1 MTSRPIQHRGA
12 ASARNRL
19 LEAAQHG
26 DLDAH
31 EQLAR
36 LYEPL
41 VQRVV
46 WKLKLPLGCER
57 EDLAQEARVGL
68 LAAIRAWRP
77 ERGPFPAFADRCVS
91 NQALLAL
98 EATAAHKHQVL
109 SRAISLD
116 APQDWR
122 ASPSHDRPSPAL
134 IETLA
139 ARRDTATDPELR
151 LLVHEQ
157 LTSVRRALPSL
168 TASERAGL
176 AMARERAEPHAARV
190 HAPRLAARRVA
201 GGPPR
206 APQAR
211 RRPRP
216 GSLTITRLHTAA
228 RSEPGWMSLDE
239 AGRPG
244 PDGAPPRPGRRRVR
258 RVAEPR
264 RGVEVDARD
273 LDVGVPG
280 VGVDRHP
287 SPRARVADALERRR
301 GRTLAAAAGSA
312 RSRRPTA
319 RSRSPSEQ
327 S

>member
-1 MTSRPIQHRGA
+1 MTSRPIQDRGA

-26 DLDAH
+26 DLDAL

-98 EATAAHKHQVL
+98 EAATAQKHQVL
-109 SRAISLD
+109 SRAIPLD
-116 APQDWR
+116 APQYWR
-122 ASPSHDRPSPAL
+122 ASPAHDSPSPAL
-134 IETLA
+134 IETLT

-151 LLVHEQ
+151 LLVREQ

-176 AMARERAEPHAARV
+176 AMAVNGQSPTRLASTLPGSPHAASQAAHR
-190 HAPRLAARRVA
+190 ARRKLAAA
-201 GGPPR
+201 L
-206 APQAR
+206 A
-211 RRPRP
+211 
-216 GSLTITRLHTAA
+216 SLTITRLHTAA
-228 RSEPGWMSLDE
+228 RSQTGWMSFDE

-244 PDGAPPRPGRRRVR
+244 PDGAPPRSRRRRVR
-258 RVAEPR
+258 RVAEAGC
-264 RGVEVDARD
+264 GVEVDARD
-273 LDVGVPG
+273 LDVRVPRG
-280 VGVDRHP
+280 RVDRHP
-287 SPRARVADALERRR
+287 FPWPRVSRRSR
-301 GRTLAAAAGSA
+301 GRPTPGRHRRAGSA
-312 RSRRPTA
+312 RSPPPHSTYDVA
-319 RSRSPSEQ
+319 DEQ

>member
-1 MTSRPIQHRGA
+1 MTSRPIQDRGA

-26 DLDAH
+26 DLDAL

-98 EATAAHKHQVL
+98 EAAAAQKHQVL
-109 SRAISLD
+109 SRAIPLD
-116 APQDWR
+116 APQYWR
-122 ASPSHDRPSPAL
+122 ASPAHDSPSPAL
-134 IETLA
+134 IETLT

-151 LLVHEQ
+151 LLVREQ

-176 AMARERAEPHAARV
+176 AMARERAEPHAARA
-190 HAPRLAARRVA
+190 HAPRLAARRIA

-211 RRPRP
+211 GRPR
-216 GSLTITRLHTAA
+216 SLTITRPHTAA
-228 RSEPGWMSLDE
+228 RSQPGWMSLDE
-239 AGRPG
+239 PGRPG
-244 PDGAPPRPGRRRVR
+244 PDGAPPRPRRRRVR

-273 LDVGVPG
+273 LDVGVPR

-287 SPRARVADALERRR
+287 LPRPRIADALERRPSTR
-301 GRTLAAAAGSA
+301 RRRRAGSA
-312 RSRRPTA
+312 RSPPPHSTYEVA
-319 RSRSPSEQ
+319 EEQ